1 MVPERDKALKAP
13 KRLASAH
20 VRTQWST
27 NKHHHKDR
35 YQQVESGDM
44 SSPHGSDGEERKRS
58 ANGDGA
64 PNPIP
69 ELASL
74 GLSPQVIA
82 TLEGLPPAH
91 LQAVFDKVRTKKPVD
106 ASSNAVLCAQLAEIP
121 GLETR
126 RKPRTAAARVMTPPL
141 NWGEADTRSAK
152 GAMILLHRGTFTG
165 TRDRIVSLVGG
176 PGTGKSYS
184 VNQITSLEHA
194 SRLMKWATTTATV
207 AVTFN
212 DTMNLDRG
220 KDANLW
226 EEVVLR
232 LLFSHY
238 YSDTSLSFID
248 FRETLAQWIDTACCC
263 SKTVTKVLHCIQKDV
278 DDAGKTTLLL
288 AVDELI
294 RVDATGSNHSVKLL
308 SKLASVMDSMNKIR
322 TRSMMLVVTSLS
334 AAPLDAI
341 RPAASDS
348 GRYIHGVAL
357 PLLYGPSAVDLVARA
372 AAHPNKPSDTLRPL
386 IVKLVAMCGG
396 HPRTLECAC
405 MALRE
410 VLTNGDN
417 SRHIS
422 LGSVLVLAA
431 RRLCDK
437 YAHIVKLTVP
447 TVLAVWSGDRVLGG
461 DTLVS
466 PASGGNVGAPTE
478 TVADMVER
486 GVLFATISND
496 GVWYEPRLSVVQLLA
511 WAAPQAMYAGDSTRV
526 AAVRKAVAQIILDSV
541 APALFD
547 KTLEHVI
554 RGALQVRMVLLSG
567 AAPTPVTWRTLLN
580 VAPRQQ
586 EDKKKGPYDEALA
599 RCLLLPGR
607 GDLNNAPVTYE
618 TKERD
623 EEGMWAVGDPLVER
637 LAPET
642 RHNKWLHPPPS
653 KTQAYDLVMRCTEVV
668 GEGKDCVE
676 EPCVAFAQVKGLNGD
691 TADAWRKGHKSKVQK
706 SCNHCRQNH
715 EGKMVFIAAA
725 NMDTPAPKRKVKTT
739 LTTEAA
745 SAFIVLDREGCRRL
759 MGTPLYTAFD
769 TADSLNQATKAGAGS
784 GAGAGGGS
792 A

>member
-1 MVPERDKALKAP
+1 
-13 KRLASAH
+13 
-20 VRTQWST
+20 
-27 NKHHHKDR
+27 
-35 YQQVESGDM
+35 
-44 SSPHGSDGEERKRS
+44 
-58 ANGDGA
+58 
-64 PNPIP
+64 
-69 ELASL
+69 
-74 GLSPQVIA
+74 
-82 TLEGLPPAH
+82 
-91 LQAVFDKVRTKKPVD
+91 
-106 ASSNAVLCAQLAEIP
+106 
-121 GLETR
+121 
-126 RKPRTAAARVMTPPL
+126 MTPPL
-141 NWGEADTRSAK
+141 NWGEADNRSARE
-152 GAMILLHRGTFTG
+152 AMRILHRGAFAG

-184 VNQITSLEHA
+184 INQITSLEHA
-194 SRLMKWATTTATV
+194 SPGMKWATTTATV

-220 KDANLW
+220 KNANLW

-238 YSDTSLSFID
+238 YSDTGLSFID
-248 FRETLAQWIDTACCC
+248 FREALAKWIHTSSCGPT
-263 SKTVTKVLHCIQKDV
+263 TVTKVLHCIQKDV
-278 DDAGKTTLLL
+278 EDAGRTTLLL

-294 RVDATGSNHSVKLL
+294 RVDATGPKHSVMLL
-308 SKLASVMDSMNKIR
+308 SKLASVMDSMNKTR

-341 RPAASDS
+341 RPAASAS

-372 AAHPNKPSDTLRPL
+372 AAHPNKPSDSLRPL

-405 MALRE
+405 TALHDA
-410 VLTNGDN
+410 LTSADN

-422 LGSVLVLAA
+422 LATVLVLAA

-447 TVLAVWSGDRVLGG
+447 TVLAVWSGTRVLGD

-466 PASGGNVGAPTE
+466 PAPGENVAAPKV
-478 TVADMVER
+478 TVANMVER

-511 WAAPQAMYAGDSTRV
+511 WAAPQAMHAGDSTRV
-526 AAVRKAVAQIILDSV
+526 ADVRKAVTQIILDSV

-547 KTLEHVI
+547 KTLERVI
-554 RGALQVRMVLLSG
+554 RGALQVRMVLLSR

-586 EDKKKGPYDEALA
+586 GDKKKGPYDVALA
-599 RCLLLPGR
+599 RRLLLPGR
-607 GDLNNAPVTYE
+607 SDLNDDRVTYE

-623 EEGMWAVGDPLVER
+623 EAGMWAVGKQLRKR
-637 LAPET
+637 LSSRT

-653 KTQAYDLVMRCTEVV
+653 KTQAYDLVLRCTEVE
-668 GEGKDCVE
+668 GTGKDRVE
-676 EPCVAFAQVKGLNGD
+676 EPCVAFAQVQGLNGGTKD
-691 TADAWRKGHKSKVQK
+691 PWGKGHKSKVQK
-706 SCNHCRQNH
+706 SYQHCRRQH
-715 EGKMVFIAAA
+715 KGKMVFIAAA
-725 NMDTPAPKRKVKTT
+725 YMDTPTPENARMT
-739 LTTEAA
+739 LTTAA
-745 SAFIVLDREGCRRL
+745 AAAFIVLDREGCRRL

-769 TADSLNQATKAGAGS
+769 TVDSLNQATPSVVKDGAKKQAQAGAGS